1 MQRDIF
7 EENFGHLV
15 EGVIDAKFLAP
26 DHEAPG
32 YADIK
37 VKEDVNYEPEGKK
50 AEVYKVE
57 KKHDEY
63 TGDKPLEI
71 KLYAKSTLA
80 YVGDKPE
87 FTVYSDYDCYLTLIN
102 VDKHGETTVIY
113 PNKFEQNNFITGG
126 KEFHY
131 PAADAAYDFK
141 YLDKGVEKVVA
152 ICDTKGDATAA
163 ISHNFEAEEF
173 TSLGKE
179 EAATRKI
186 DVVKRDKK
194 VKAKKGKPVYTGV
207 AQAAIKIT
215 VQ

>member
-1 MQRDIF
+1 MGQGQARPENQLCHLRTRLLFKWPRVQGGGQQR
-7 EENFGHLV
+7 G
-15 EGVIDAKFLAP
+15 GWPSSWASTARR
-26 DHEAPG
+26 
-32 YADIK
+32 
-37 VKEDVNYEPEGKK
+37 
-50 AEVYKVE
+50 
-57 KKHDEY
+57 
-63 TGDKPLEI
+63 KPQ
-71 KLYAKSTLA
+71 
-80 YVGDKPE
+80 

-179 EAATRKI
+179 EVATRKI
-186 DVVKRDKK
+186 DVIKRPKT
-194 VKAKKGKPVYTGV
+194 VKAKKGKAVYTGV